1 MAITPTQENV
11 QSIFSHEYCVDFY
24 QREYKWRDTP
34 QNHRPIASLLNDI
47 FYRFDISYNSN
58 IEVKEES
65 ISKYDWY
72 YLNSFMTNTLNG
84 KVYIVDGQ
92 QRLTTL
98 TLILMALYKI
108 GESLNVNIKKLKHL
122 EKFFH
127 DINADGEDTYLM
139 GFNGRNEAFAYI
151 FDGDDAEKPNSENI
165 SIANIFAAYN
175 VIYDMLVKKLV
186 TDHLW
191 DAFRL
196 FFLQRIYL
204 IKIDVDESKDVAMT
218 FEVINDRGVP
228 LSAFEILKG
237 KLLCAIEREYREPY
251 IETLETAINNIL
263 EVGDSKDSAVNDFF
277 SCYFQ
282 SKYADSEE
290 QYRKLNES
298 QYYKNCFHP
307 DFNEKIG
314 FQTGNKKNINK
325 IKEFLSKDG
334 TLQFYSNLYI
344 KMLKD
349 STNDDKV
356 SYTWFNHVN
365 DQKKQFYLV
374 LSAISENDSK
384 ELQEE
389 KYQLV
394 TREFDR
400 IYVLT
405 NLVGAYKSNDFS
417 SKMNKLG
424 ILIREKSLEEIRI
437 CFRQMLVTII
447 NEELNRNEAADS
459 DPINIY
465 ELFKNASYVN
475 LSKKFLRY
483 FFARIEHFIAEKA
496 KIDNVGTYYQLIN
509 QTKGNNAYHIEHIL
523 AFDDAGINRNKFD
536 TEEEFNQQRNRL
548 GDLLLLRGPSN
559 QSSNNEIY
567 DDKLKTYS
575 HETIFAQTL
584 REDFYHC
591 NPEFDRFCETH
602 DLKFEAYNDY
612 GQDQIEN
619 RQKLLHSIIQKIWE

>member
-47 FYRFDISYNSN
+47 FYRFDISYNN
-58 IEVKEES
+58 NVDVTQES

-98 TLILMALYKI
+98 TLILIALYKI
-108 GESLNVNIKKLKHL
+108 GESLSVEKKKLKHL

-127 DINADGEDTYLM
+127 DINADGEDIYLM
-139 GFNGRNEAFAYI
+139 GFNGRNEAFACI
-151 FDGDDAEKPNSENI
+151 FDEDIEKPDSDNI

-175 VIYDMLVKKLV
+175 VIHDMLTKKL
-186 TDHLW
+186 TTAHLW

-204 IKIDVDESKDVAMT
+204 IKIDVDESKDVAMA

-237 KLLCAIEREYREPY
+237 KLLCAIERQDRETY
-251 IETLETAINNIL
+251 IETWETAINNIL
-263 EVGDSKDSAVNDFF
+263 EAGDSKDSVVNDFF

-282 SKYADSEE
+282 SKYADSED

-307 DFNEKIG
+307 DFSEKIG
-314 FQTGNKKNINK
+314 FQTGNKKEINK

-334 TLQFYSNLYI
+334 TMHFYSNLYI
-344 KMLKD
+344 KILKD

-356 SYTWFNHVN
+356 SYTWFNNVN
-365 DQKKQFYLV
+365 DQNKQYYLV
-374 LSAISENDSK
+374 LSAISQNDSK

-417 SKMNKLG
+417 SKMTKLG
-424 ILIREKSLEEIRI
+424 ISIREKSLEEIKTS
-437 CFRQMLVTII
+437 FRQMLVTII
-447 NEELNRNEAADS
+447 NEQLNRAEDVNS
-459 DPINIY
+459 DPIKIY
-465 ELFKNASYVN
+465 ELFKNASYIN
-475 LSKKFLRY
+475 FNKKFLRY
-483 FFARIEHFIAEKA
+483 FFARVEHFIAEKA
-496 KIDNVGTYYQLIN
+496 KIDNVGTYYQLVN

-523 AFDDAGINRNKFD
+523 AFDDAEINRNKFD
-536 TEEEFNQQRNRL
+536 TEEDFNQQRNRL
-548 GDLLLLRGPSN
+548 GDLLLLRGPAN

-567 DDKLKTYS
+567 SNKLKTYS
-575 HETIFAQTL
+575 HETILAQTL
-584 REDFYHC
+584 CEDFYHC
-591 NPEFDRFCETH
+591 NPDFDRFCEEYE
-602 DLKFEAYNDY
+602 LKFEAYNDY
-612 GQDQIEN
+612 GQEQIEN
-619 RQKLLHSIIQKIWE
+619 RQKLIHEIVQKIWE